1 LKKFFRFLNLRDE
14 SGAALVIVAISMVVL
29 LGFTALVIDV
39 GRLYSEK
46 SNLQNALDAAA
57 LAGAQGLKVSEAQAI
72 ANAKEVAQSNGFPI
86 TETNLTVTSDS
97 IRVTKNVTVPLTFAR
112 VIGHNESEVGATA
125 KAMAGH
131 LRKANGI
138 TPIAVEESQI
148 PNGKELTCFN
158 PGGQHGNCGF
168 LSITGTGAKDLSEAI
183 KNGNIY
189 TVGSQVETEP
199 GEMWGPVN
207 TAIDSLI
214 KSDKDKPQCQAANTA
229 DKTCKRVI
237 NVVVTDTWV
246 GADGR
251 SVVNVIGFAAYWI
264 EGFNNNKVLIGQF
277 LERYKPGE
285 IGDTDVGTLYGAKLV
300 E

>member
-1 LKKFFRFLNLRDE
+1 MKKFFRFLNLRDE

-72 ANAKEVAQSNGFPI
+72 TNAKEVAQSNGFPI

-97 IRVTKNVTVPLTFAR
+97 IRVTRNVMVPLTFAR

-148 PNGKELTCFN
+148 PNGTALTCFN
-158 PGGQHGNCGF
+158 PGGQQGNCGF
-168 LSITGTGAKDLSEAI
+168 VSIAGTGAKDLSEAI
-183 KNGNIY
+183 KNGSTY
-189 TVGSQVETEP
+189 TVGNQIETEP

-237 NVVVTDTWV
+237 NVVITDTWV

-251 SVVNVIGFAAYWI
+251 SVVNVVGFAAYWI
-264 EGFNNNKVLIGQF
+264 EGFDKDKVLIGKF